1 MSTLHSET
9 YKKALLSLIQGNV
22 ICRWSDPSG
31 AEILERQETRERINH
46 WSGELDM
53 ELAQTTSENG
63 WFLVYRS
70 IDPHT
75 RSVARDL
82 FSGIM
87 KELRF
92 YVRMLELFMNT
103 QHRDASMSPGE
114 TMRLSNLM
122 QAMDESPDLR
132 AQLADLPTSR
142 KTSVVKDQV
151 EALIGKLKREGV
163 IVESNAKHSIF
174 TFTAKIDLIQDII
187 IFIQENEHIPIQEAE
202 DDAQAELKYE
212 R

>member
-22 ICRWSDPSG
+22 ICRWSDPSA
-31 AEILERQETRERINH
+31 AEILERPETRERINQ

-63 WFLVYRS
+63 WFLVYKG

-92 YVRMLELFMNT
+92 YVRMLELLMNT
-103 QHRDASMSPGE
+103 LHRDASMSPGE
-114 TMRLSNLM
+114 TMRLSELM

-142 KTSVVKDQV
+142 KTAVVKDQV
-151 EALIGKLKREGV
+151 ETLIGKLKREGV
-163 IVESNAKHSIF
+163 IIESNAKHSIF
-174 TFTAKIDLIQDII
+174 TFTAKIDLIQDIV
-187 IFIQENEHIPIQEAE
+187 IFIQDNEHIPVQEAE
-202 DDAQAELKYE
+202 DGAQAELKYE